1 MSTTTSAPPPG
12 DTGFFGHPRGL
23 ATLFFTEMWERFTYY
38 GMRALLVL
46 FLVDAVTNG
55 GFGFDDKTATA
66 IYGLFTAAVYL
77 VALPGGWI
85 ADRLIGAQKAV
96 LYGGLLIALGNF
108 TLWVSATP
116 AMFYLGLM
124 FIIVGVGLLKP
135 NISAIVAELYPE
147 GGGRRD
153 AGFTIFYMG
162 INVGAFLGPLITAWL
177 ALQYGWRAGFAA
189 AGFGM
194 LLGVGQFLLTRHHLH
209 GAGSV
214 PHVAAGSDPAGAWK
228 WLWLGTAL
236 TVALIALPFLGIV
249 QVSPVQLQNAGV
261 YVIVG
266 MAALYFLYLLF
277 FAGLDTVERKRVL
290 VLVVLFFA
298 CALFWAGFEQAGSSL
313 NLFAE
318 RNTDRMIGSFE
329 VPAGWFQSLN
339 AVFIV
344 MFAPVFSALWVW
356 LAKRNMDP
364 STPVKFALG
373 LIGMAVGFLVMVAA
387 AEIVAGGAEA
397 AAYWLVLTYLLHT
410 YGELCL
416 SPVGLSSV
424 TKLVPQR
431 FVGQSMG
438 VWFLAIS
445 LGNLVAGAIAGEF
458 DSENVA
464 AMPGQYMNI
473 FWFGAI
479 SAVVLFLISPIVK
492 KWMGGVK

>member
-1 MSTTTSAPPPG
+1 MPTTISPAAA

-46 FLVDAVTNG
+46 FLVDAVSRG
-55 GFGFDDKTATA
+55 GFGFDDRTATA
-66 IYGLFTAAVYL
+66 IYGLYTAAVYL

-85 ADRLIGAQKAV
+85 ADRLIGAQRAV
-96 LYGGLLIALGNF
+96 LYGGLLIALGNI
-108 TLWVSATP
+108 TLWLSATP
-116 AMFYLGLM
+116 PTFYLGLM
-124 FIIVGVGLLKP
+124 VIIVGVGLLKP

-153 AGFTIFYMG
+153 AGFTVFYMG
-162 INVGAFLGPLITAWL
+162 INIGAFIGPLITAWL
-177 ALQYGWRAGFAA
+177 AQRYGWRAGFLA
-189 AGFGM
+189 AGIGM
-194 LLGVGQFLLTRHHLH
+194 LFGVVQFLVTRHRLGNAGAQPHL
-209 GAGSV
+209 
-214 PHVAAGSDPAGAWK
+214 AAGADPATAWK
-228 WLWLGTAL
+228 WLLLGAAVA
-236 TVALIALPFLGIV
+236 VALIALPFLGV
-249 QVSPVQLQNAGV
+249 VEVSPVRLQSAGI

-266 MAALYFLYLLF
+266 MAALYFAYLLF
-277 FAGLDTVERKRVL
+277 FAGLDGVERRRVQ

-318 RNTDRMIGSFE
+318 RNTDRSIGGFE

-339 AVFIV
+339 AIFIV
-344 MFAPVFSALWVW
+344 VFAPVFSALWVW

-373 LIGMAVGFLVMVAA
+373 LAGMAAGFLVMVGAA
-387 AEIVAGGAEA
+387 KVVAGGAQA
-397 AAYWLVLTYLLHT
+397 AGYWLVLTYLLHT

-438 VWFLAIS
+438 VWFLATS

-458 DSENVA
+458 DADDLA
-464 AMPGQYMNI
+464 AMPSQYMDI
-473 FWFGAI
+473 VWFGAG
-479 SAVVLFLISPIVK
+479 SALVLLLISPIVR